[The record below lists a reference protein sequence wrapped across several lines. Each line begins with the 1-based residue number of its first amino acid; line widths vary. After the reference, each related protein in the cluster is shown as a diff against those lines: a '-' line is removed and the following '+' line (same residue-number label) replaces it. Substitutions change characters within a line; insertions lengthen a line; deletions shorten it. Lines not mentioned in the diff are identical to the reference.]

1 MERRVIGCA
10 VLVLFFLC
18 IAVCHGGHAQ
28 GPFQGLQD
36 AMTNTSWEDQVN
48 KSKVNID
55 AVANEIFPYVVE
67 GSSELDVSVDC
78 MTALLKTFKAF
89 RDLRGWAVRL
99 MDASGKLP
107 EGLLE
112 GRMASIGSYDECLDL
127 IAEYKTQELYRG
139 KYCTVFL
146 SSGHNVQEMF
156 NNETDASAHLST
168 LLRHPKRMTRI
179 VYRVSPESRK
189 FRLGVCVPSVCTL
202 DDVQNVVAHTSSK
215 SIGAKTQV
223 SRCVVKEDVS
233 ISGLQVFLIITLC
246 VLVSVILVA
255 TILDM
260 RVEDNAQ
267 KALPGAGCLTN
278 CLLSFSF
285 ARNLRRLTD
294 PVEPPELGAAQG
306 VQAISMAWL
315 ICGHTYFLT
324 ENTHMFSGLLR
335 AYDNISSDI
344 FFSPFVNYTLAA
356 NTFFLATGLFL
367 AYKCELY
374 SYKSVFS
381 ILLQKY
387 FRMTPPFLAVLSV
400 LLLLPLTNDGP
411 FWQDY
416 AGTEIERCSAV
427 WWTNLFYI
435 SNFWNAES
443 MCLFVTWYP
452 ATVIQFTII
461 GLIFLIVIKRNAK
474 VGYSSVLGF
483 ALAGCVVTGAI
494 TFAKDLPPGNIF
506 EPNYREVERLSTWI
520 YHKPYTH
527 LGSFCVGLG
536 LGCLLSHFDKNR
548 LSKLAYAM
556 GWVASLTTT
565 SVLFHCGFGWSVE
578 PASPAGASLYAALHR
593 TLWALAVAWVLY
605 ACCTLHARLL
615 NEWLSWGPLKVVGRL
630 SYCMLLVH
638 PLVIVSQKSQN
649 RHITFFSH
657 FDMMHLFFGHYAVT
671 LVLSFFVH
679 LGVEEPFAQ
688 LGELLSSCEITCPP
702 RLKQLTQNIYAGMAT
717 QLHRRERQ
725 QRQAASGKKE
735 APEGGKKAQQPSQ
748 QQQQQ
753 QQLDNHHTDVAI
765 DVDVGRQLENGTE
778 VAVIKENG
786 KDTSHVARD
795 AHRDSVGSPE
805 AAV

>member
-1 MERRVIGCA
+1 MERRAIVCA
-10 VLVLFFLC
+10 LFVLFFQC
-18 IAVCHGGHAQ
+18 ITVCRGGHAQ

-36 AMTNTSWEDQVN
+36 VMTNTSWEDQVN

-89 RDLRGWAVRL
+89 RDLKGWAVRL

-127 IAEYKTQELYRG
+127 VAEYKTQELYRG

-179 VYRVSPESRK
+179 VYRVSPQSRK

-233 ISGLQVFLIITLC
+233 ISGLQVFLIIALC
-246 VLVSVILVA
+246 VLVSIIIVA

-344 FFSPFVNYTLAA
+344 LFSPFVNYTLAA
-356 NTFFLATGLFL
+356 NTFFLVTGLFL
-367 AYKCELY
+367 AYKSELY

-400 LLLLPLTNDGP
+400 LLLLPLTSDGP

-416 AGTEIERCSAV
+416 AGAEIERCSAV

-435 SNFWNAES
+435 SNFWNAEN

-452 ATVIQFTII
+452 ATVIQYTIV
-461 GLIFLIVIKRNAK
+461 GLIFLVVIKRNAK
-474 VGYSSVLGF
+474 LGYSGVLGF

-506 EPNYREVERLSTWI
+506 EPNYREVERLATWI

-536 LGCLLSHFDKNR
+536 LGCLLSQFDKNR

-565 SVLFHCGFGWSVE
+565 SVLFHCGFGWSLE
-578 PASPAGASLYAALHR
+578 QASPAGASLYAALHR

-671 LVLSFFVH
+671 LVMSFLVH

-688 LGELLSSCEITCPP
+688 LGELLGSCEVSCPP
-702 RLKQLTQNIYAGMAT
+702 RLKQLTQNLYASMTT
-717 QLHRRERQ
+717 QLRRRERQ
-725 QRQAASGKKE
+725 QQQQQQAVSNRKE
-735 APEGGKKAQQPSQ
+735 PSEGGKKAQQPPQPQ
-748 QQQQQ
+748 QQP
-753 QQLDNHHTDVAI
+753 LDNHHTEIAI

-786 KDTSHVARD
+786 RDTTRD
-795 AHRDSVGSPE
+795 GHRDSAGNPE

>member
-1 MERRVIGCA
+1 MERRAVVCA
-10 VLVLFFLC
+10 FLVFLC
-18 IAVCHGGHAQ
+18 SLVAVCRGGQAQ

-89 RDLRGWAVRL
+89 RDLKGWAVRL

-127 IAEYKTQELYRG
+127 VAEYKTQELYRG
-139 KYCTVFL
+139 KYCTVYL

-156 NNETDASAHLST
+156 NNESDASAHLST

-179 VYRVSPESRK
+179 VYRVSPKSRK

-215 SIGAKTQV
+215 SIGAKTHV
-223 SRCVVKEDVS
+223 SRCEVKEDVS
-233 ISGLQVFLIITLC
+233 ITGLQVFLIITLC
-246 VLVSVILVA
+246 LLVGVILVA

-260 RVEDNAQ
+260 RVEANAQ

-335 AYDNISSDI
+335 AYDSISNDI
-344 FFSPFVNYTLAA
+344 LFSPFVNYTLAA
-356 NTFFLATGLFL
+356 NTFFLTSGLFL

-400 LLLLPLTNDGP
+400 LLLLPLTNNGP
-411 FWQDY
+411 FWEDY
-416 AGTEIERCSAV
+416 AGAEIERCSAA
-427 WWTNLFYI
+427 WWTNIFYI
-435 SNFWNAES
+435 SNLWSADR

-452 ATVIQFTII
+452 ATVFQYTVI

-474 VGYSSVLGF
+474 IGYCSVLGF

-494 TFAKDLPPGNIF
+494 TFAKDLPPGSIF

-536 LGCLLSHFDKNR
+536 LGCLLSQFDKNR

-565 SVLFHCGFGWSVE
+565 SVLFHCGFGWSLDR
-578 PASPAGASLYAALHR
+578 ASAAGAALYAALHR
-593 TLWALAVAWVLY
+593 TLWALAVSWVLY
-605 ACCTLHARLL
+605 SCCTLHARLL
-615 NEWLSWGPLKVVGRL
+615 NDWLSWGPLKVVGRL

-688 LGELLSSCEITCPP
+688 LGELLGSCEVSCPP
-702 RLKQLTQNIYAGMAT
+702 RLKQLTQNLYAGMAT
-717 QLHRRERQ
+717 QLRRRE
-725 QRQAASGKKE
+725 
-735 APEGGKKAQQPSQ
+735 Q

-753 QQLDNHHTDVAI
+753 PASCRKEISDGKKPQNQQQPPQEDNHHTEITI
-765 DVDVGRQLENGTE
+765 DADGGGRQLENGTE

-786 KDTSHVARD
+786 RDMSHGVRD
-795 AHRDSVGSPE
+795 GHRNSAANPE
-805 AAV
+805 ASV

>member
-1 MERRVIGCA
+1 
-10 VLVLFFLC
+10 
-18 IAVCHGGHAQ
+18 
-28 GPFQGLQD
+28 
-36 AMTNTSWEDQVN
+36 
-48 KSKVNID
+48 
-55 AVANEIFPYVVE
+55 
-67 GSSELDVSVDC
+67 
-78 MTALLKTFKAF
+78 
-89 RDLRGWAVRL
+89 

-127 IAEYKTQELYRG
+127 VAEYKTQELYRG

-179 VYRVSPESRK
+179 VYRVSPQSRK

-202 DDVQNVVAHTSSK
+202 DDVQNVVAHS
-215 SIGAKTQV
+215 
-223 SRCVVKEDVS
+223 
-233 ISGLQVFLIITLC
+233 
-246 VLVSVILVA
+246 
-255 TILDM
+255 
-260 RVEDNAQ
+260 
-267 KALPGAGCLTN
+267 CLTN

-324 ENTHMFSGLLR
+324 ENTHMFISA
-335 AYDNISSDI
+335 AYQEYAQS
-344 FFSPFVNYTLAA
+344 
-356 NTFFLATGLFL
+356 GLFL

-387 FRMTPPFLAVLSV
+387 FR
-400 LLLLPLTNDGP
+400 
-411 FWQDY
+411 
-416 AGTEIERCSAV
+416 
-427 WWTNLFYI
+427 
-435 SNFWNAES
+435 
-443 MCLFVTWYP
+443 
-452 ATVIQFTII
+452 
-461 GLIFLIVIKRNAK
+461 NAK
-474 VGYSSVLGF
+474 IGYSSVLGF

-494 TFAKDLPPGNIF
+494 TFAKDLPPGSIF

-536 LGCLLSHFDKNR
+536 LGCLLSQFDKNR

-565 SVLFHCGFGWSVE
+565 SVLFHCGFGWSLE
-578 PASPAGASLYAALHR
+578 RASPAGASLYAALHR

-671 LVLSFFVH
+671 LVLSFLVH

-688 LGELLSSCEITCPP
+688 LGELLGSCEVTCPP
-702 RLKQLTQNIYAGMAT
+702 RLKQLTQNLYAGVAT
-717 QLHRRERQ
+717 QLRRRERQ
-725 QRQAASGKKE
+725 QQQQQQQQQQAVSNRKE
-735 APEGGKKAQQPSQ
+735 PSEGAKKAQQPSQ
-748 QQQQQ
+748 QQQ
-753 QQLDNHHTDVAI
+753 LDNHHTEIAI

-786 KDTSHVARD
+786 RDTSHVVRD
-795 AHRDSVGSPE
+795 GHRDSAGSPE

>member
-1 MERRVIGCA
+1 
-10 VLVLFFLC
+10 
-18 IAVCHGGHAQ
+18 
-28 GPFQGLQD
+28 
-36 AMTNTSWEDQVN
+36 
-48 KSKVNID
+48 
-55 AVANEIFPYVVE
+55 
-67 GSSELDVSVDC
+67 
-78 MTALLKTFKAF
+78 
-89 RDLRGWAVRL
+89 

-179 VYRVSPESRK
+179 VYRVSPQSRK

-233 ISGLQVFLIITLC
+233 ISGLQVFLIIALC
-246 VLVSVILVA
+246 VLVSIILVA
-255 TILDM
+255 TVLDM

-344 FFSPFVNYTLAA
+344 LFSPFVNYTLAA
-356 NTFFLATGLFL
+356 NTFFLVTGLFL

-387 FRMTPPFLAVLSV
+387 FREVRKKKEQEEKGYHAASLEEGVLANDLCVGHSMTPPFLAVLSV
-400 LLLLPLTNDGP
+400 LLLLPLTSDGP

-416 AGTEIERCSAV
+416 AGAEIERCSAV

-452 ATVIQFTII
+452 ATVIQYTII
-461 GLIFLIVIKRNAK
+461 GLILLIVIKRNAK
-474 VGYSSVLGF
+474 IGYSSVLGF

-494 TFAKDLPPGNIF
+494 TFAKDLPPGSIF

-536 LGCLLSHFDKNR
+536 LGCLLSQFDKNR
-548 LSKLAYAM
+548 LS
-556 GWVASLTTT
+556 
-565 SVLFHCGFGWSVE
+565 
-578 PASPAGASLYAALHR
+578 
-593 TLWALAVAWVLY
+593 
-605 ACCTLHARLL
+605 
-615 NEWLSWGPLKVVGRL
+615 KVVGRL

-671 LVLSFFVH
+671 LVLSFLVH

-688 LGELLSSCEITCPP
+688 LGELLGSCEVTCPP
-702 RLKQLTQNIYAGMAT
+702 RLKQLTQN
-717 QLHRRERQ
+717 L
-725 QRQAASGKKE
+725 KE
-735 APEGGKKAQQPSQ
+735 PSEGGKKAQQPSQ
-748 QQQQQ
+748 PQQP
-753 QQLDNHHTDVAI
+753 LDNHHTEIAI
-765 DVDVGRQLENGTE
+765 DVDVGHQLENGTE

-786 KDTSHVARD
+786 RDTSHVARD
-795 AHRDSVGSPE
+795 GHRDSVGSPE